1 MQYKMLKAKLI
12 VSYDAEILEKIFFM
26 EDKEFSN
33 DRASYKVFLKG
44 KVLEFDVEAKD
55 SVAMRSVM
63 NTITKIL
70 TVYEKTKEAIK
81 DE

>member
-1 MQYKMLKAKLI
+1 MQFKMLKALLT
-12 VSYDAEILEKIFFM
+12 VNYDSEILEKIFSM
-26 EDKEFSN
+26 EEKEFAN
-33 DRASYKVFLKG
+33 DRASYIVSLKNN
-44 KVLEFDVEAKD
+44 VLEFDVKAKD
-55 SVAMRSVM
+55 SVAMRSVL